1 MNINHG
7 THKMNER
14 NLLVFVFFDPANKFP
29 PLFLYKSSSS
39 LTFFVSQFS
48 VVTPFRIFGIFSS
61 SPNFLTDATRKRIT
75 QAWILLSIPSLA
87 RPLASPRLMRFRT
100 SRYVASVF
108 FINIPCFSDIL
119 ISRVVFR
126 SHHVLVSGNPRIF
139 IVPEH
144 SLTHSHHHHI

>member
-14 NLLVFVFFDPANKFP
+14 NLLVFVFFDPRINFASFSL
-29 PLFLYKSSSS
+29 LFI

-119 ISRVVFR
+119 ISRVRFQ